1 MNKILN
7 ILFTF
12 LIILFI
18 LSIFNYYV
26 SSKNIDFKDFNR
38 SNIDQILKE
47 KISYN
52 VHGGN
57 FKVNMQIIIDLQ
69 DDRLQALKEM
79 SGIRTLKEFMRN
91 IQNCSTFF

>member
-18 LSIFNYYV
+18 LSIFNYYI

-47 KISYN
+47 KISNLPILTNDTNN
-52 VHGGN
+52 VIEFN
-57 FKVNMQIIIDLQ
+57 DSFDNEKDDQKKRSFWDL
-69 DDRLQALKEM
+69 LK
-79 SGIRTLKEFMRN
+79 IK
-91 IQNCSTFF
+91 

>member
-47 KISYN
+47 KISNLPILTNDTNN
-52 VHGGN
+52 VIEFN
-57 FKVNMQIIIDLQ
+57 DSFDNEKDDQKKRSFWDL
-69 DDRLQALKEM
+69 LK
-79 SGIRTLKEFMRN
+79 IK
-91 IQNCSTFF
+91 

>member
-18 LSIFNYYV
+18 LSIFNYYI

-47 KISYN
+47 KISNLPILTNDTNN
-52 VHGGN
+52 VIEFN
-57 FKVNMQIIIDLQ
+57 DSFDNEKDDEKKRSFWDL
-69 DDRLQALKEM
+69 LK
-79 SGIRTLKEFMRN
+79 IKWN
-91 IQNCSTFF
+91 VKP